1 MGAFIEHY
9 LFEKSRVT
17 HQGEKERNYH
27 VFYQLLRGADDTL
40 RNQLFLSDDLDQYR
54 FLRNSNK
61 NILGV
66 DDGQS
71 FKQLRVILAKNNLP

>member
-17 HQGEKERNYH
+17 HQGPRERNYH
-27 VFYQLLRGADDTL
+27 VFYQLIRGADEDL
-40 RNQLFLSDDLDQYR
+40 KKQLFLSDDLDHYR
-54 FLRNSNK
+54 FIRDSNK

-66 DDGQS
+66 DDGKS
-71 FKQLRVILAKNNLP
+71 FKQLRVILT